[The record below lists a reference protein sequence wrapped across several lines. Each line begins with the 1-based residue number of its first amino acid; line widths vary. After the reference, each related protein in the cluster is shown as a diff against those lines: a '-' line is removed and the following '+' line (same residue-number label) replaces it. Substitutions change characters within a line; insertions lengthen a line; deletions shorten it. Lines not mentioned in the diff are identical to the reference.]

1 MQCPDQALS
10 PGAKDLALG
19 LGADADI
26 VATGEL
32 VANVRSSH
40 HSRKAKNEH
49 DGVGAG
55 IAEPILGKG
64 RFLMKLTAAGHLHGS
79 TESHRHNNTE
89 RTKQ

>member
-1 MQCPDQALS
+1 M
-10 PGAKDLALG
+10 ALG

-40 HSRKAKNEH
+40 DSGKAKNKH

-55 IAEPILGKG
+55 IAEPVLGKG
-64 RFLMKLTAAGHLHGS
+64 RFLMKLTTAGHLHGS
-79 TESHRHNNTE
+79 TERVISTTTQKDRGSE
-89 RTKQ
+89 PIEFLAQQ